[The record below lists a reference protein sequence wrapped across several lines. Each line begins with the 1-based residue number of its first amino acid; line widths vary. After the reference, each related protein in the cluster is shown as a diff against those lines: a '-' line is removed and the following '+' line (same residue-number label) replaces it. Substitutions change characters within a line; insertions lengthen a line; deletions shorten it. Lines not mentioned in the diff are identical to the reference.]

1 MAENAAEVKQTPQ
14 AQVGE
19 KNQAAEKS
27 EKKAEL
33 KPDEAKKL
41 IEFMEKKY
49 DDHVAKVDSFDDFY
63 HAIYELIHSFPSFIH
78 FIITAEPSFRKFCEE
93 RGQVQY
99 RIPPREKL
107 QEVYTKHHK
116 AGSGEVKREEFA
128 KMSGELV
135 KRDSFSFGKA
145 TTELLMFLFG
155 APMCALVAKRV
166 LPGLGWLSDDTVI
179 PLATSGA
186 VAFLV
191 HTKKL

>member
-1 MAENAAEVKQTPQ
+1 PLKGPTIRSCNSSKKMAENAAEVKQTPQ

-63 HAIYELIHSFPSFIH
+63 HAIYELIQ
-78 FIITAEPSFRKFCEE
+78 KFCEE

-107 QEVYTKHHK
+107 QEVYTV
-116 AGSGEVKREEFA
+116 SG
-128 KMSGELV
+128 
-135 KRDSFSFGKA
+135 
-145 TTELLMFLFG
+145 
-155 APMCALVAKRV
+155 RV
-166 LPGLGWLSDDTVI
+166 LTYWQSSVNERVCVS
-179 PLATSGA
+179 PLYRGCAEAPQGGE
-186 VAFLV
+186 
-191 HTKKL
+191 

>member
-1 MAENAAEVKQTPQ
+1 MADNAAEVKQKPQ
-14 AQVGE
+14 GE
-19 KNQAAEKS
+19 VKPDEGQSQAAEKG

-41 IEFMEKKY
+41 VEFMAEKY
-49 DDHVAKVDSFDDFY
+49 DEHVAKVDSFDDFY
-63 HAIYELIHSFPSFIH
+63 HAIYELIQ
-78 FIITAEPSFRKFCEE
+78 KFCEE

-99 RIPPREKL
+99 RIPAREKL
-107 QEVYTKHHK
+107 QEVYKKHHTS
-116 AGSGEVKREEFA
+116 GGEVKREEFA

-166 LPGLGWLSDDTVI
+166 LPGLGWVSDDTVI

-186 VAFLV
+186 VAYLV
-191 HTKKL
+191 HSKKL